1 MEGSKMTNSITAKQK
16 VRNSVVSDLGL
27 EGGAD
32 MDTIASGKHA
42 AALFRRIRTNGTKMV
57 AVWVEAG
64 TILIAAKAE
73 FGGTNK
79 AFQSW
84 LRQTG
89 LNKVGQQ
96 DRSDAE
102 FMAAH
107 KAEVEKLIA
116 EGKVRIGTTSPSSFR
131 KLIKAQ
137 QPKAEKAATSE
148 AGSVS
153 EAEADA
159 NTVTVA
165 EGKVQVSNETRA
177 KLEAQANKVRLAL
190 AKSGLSEA
198 EIRLVGQL
206 LAE

>member
-16 VRNSVVSDLGL
+16 VRNSVASDLGL

-57 AVWVEAG
+57 QVWVEAG

-137 QPKAEKAATSE
+137 QRPSEAGREKAATSE
-148 AGSVS
+148 ADN
-153 EAEADA
+153 A
-159 NTVTVA
+159 VTVA

-190 AKSGLSEA
+190 ANSGLSEA
-198 EIRLVGQL
+198 EIKVIGQL

>member
-1 MEGSKMTNSITAKQK
+1 MTNSITAKQK

-42 AALFRRIRTNGTKMV
+42 AALFRKIRTNGTKMV

-64 TILIAAKAE
+64 TILIAAKAD
-73 FGGTNK
+73 FGGANK
-79 AFQSW
+79 GFQSW

-137 QPKAEKAATSE
+137 QRPSE

-153 EAEADA
+153 EAGTTSEADNA
-159 NTVTVA
+159 VTVA

-177 KLEAQANKVRLAL
+177 KLVAEASKVRLAL
-190 AKSGLSEA
+190 ANSGLSEA
-198 EIRLVGQL
+198 EIKLVGQM

>member
-1 MEGSKMTNSITAKQK
+1 MTNSIPAKQK
-16 VRNSVVSDLGL
+16 QRNSVASDLGL

-137 QPKAEKAATSE
+137 QRPSE
-148 AGSVS
+148 AGREKVATS

-190 AKSGLSEA
+190 ANSGLSEA
-198 EIRLVGQL
+198 EIKVIGQL

>member
-1 MEGSKMTNSITAKQK
+1 MTNSIPAKQK
-16 VRNSVVSDLGL
+16 QRNSVASDLGL

-137 QPKAEKAATSE
+137 QKPSE
-148 AGSVS
+148 AGTIS
-153 EAEADA
+153 EAD
-159 NTVTVA
+159 NVVTVA

-177 KLEAQANKVRLAL
+177 KLEAQASKVRLAL

-198 EIRLVGQL
+198 EIKLVGQL

>member
-1 MEGSKMTNSITAKQK
+1 MTNSITAKQK
-16 VRNSVVSDLGL
+16 VRNSVASDLGL

-42 AALFRRIRTNGTKMV
+42 AALFRKIRTNGTKMV

-64 TILIAAKAE
+64 TILIAAKAD
-73 FGGTNK
+73 FGGANK
-79 AFQSW
+79 GFQSW

-137 QPKAEKAATSE
+137 QRPSE

-153 EAEADA
+153 EAGTTSEADNA
-159 NTVTVA
+159 VTVA

-177 KLEAQANKVRLAL
+177 KLVAEASKVRLAL
-190 AKSGLSEA
+190 ANSGLSEA
-198 EIRLVGQL
+198 EIKLVGQM

>member
-1 MEGSKMTNSITAKQK
+1 MTNSITAKQK

-57 AVWVEAG
+57 QVWVEAG

-79 AFQSW
+79 GFQSW

-131 KLIKAQ
+131 KLIKQ

-148 AGSVS
+148 AGTTS
-153 EAEADA
+153 EADNA
-159 NTVTVA
+159 VTVA

>member
-1 MEGSKMTNSITAKQK
+1 MTNSITAKQK
-16 VRNSVVSDLGL
+16 QRNSVVSDLGL

-32 MDTIASGKHA
+32 MDSIASGKHA
-42 AALFRRIRTNGTKMV
+42 AALFRRIRSNGTKMV
-57 AVWVEAG
+57 EVWVEAG
-64 TILIAAKAE
+64 TILIAAKAD

-79 AFQSW
+79 GFQSW

-107 KAEVEKLIA
+107 RAEVQKLIA

-137 QPKAEKAATSE
+137 QPKAENAATSE
-148 AGSVS
+148 AGTTS
-153 EAEADA
+153 EADNA
-159 NTVTVA
+159 VTVA

-177 KLEAQANKVRLAL
+177 KLEAQASKVRLAL

-198 EIRLVGQL
+198 EIKLVGQL

>member
-1 MEGSKMTNSITAKQK
+1 MTNSITAKQK
-16 VRNSVVSDLGL
+16 QRNSVASDLGL

-42 AALFRRIRTNGTKMV
+42 AALFRKIRTNGTKMV

-64 TILIAAKAE
+64 TILIAAKAD
-73 FGGTNK
+73 FGGANK
-79 AFQSW
+79 GFQSW

-137 QPKAEKAATSE
+137 QRPSE

-153 EAEADA
+153 EAGTTSEADNA
-159 NTVTVA
+159 VTVA

-177 KLEAQANKVRLAL
+177 KLVAEASKVRLAL

-198 EIRLVGQL
+198 EIKLVGQM

>member
-1 MEGSKMTNSITAKQK
+1 MEGSKMTNSIPAKQK
-16 VRNSVVSDLGL
+16 QRNSVASDLGL

-137 QPKAEKAATSE
+137 QRPSEAGREKAATSE
-148 AGSVS
+148 ADNV
-153 EAEADA
+153 
-159 NTVTVA
+159 VTVA

-190 AKSGLSEA
+190 ANSGLSEA
-198 EIRLVGQL
+198 EIKVIGQL

>member
-1 MEGSKMTNSITAKQK
+1 MSNSIPAKQK
-16 VRNSVVSDLGL
+16 QRNSVASDLGL

-137 QPKAEKAATSE
+137 QRSSEAGREKAATSE
-148 AGSVS
+148 AGTTS
-153 EAEADA
+153 EAD
-159 NTVTVA
+159 NVVTVA

-190 AKSGLSEA
+190 ANSGLSEA
-198 EIRLVGQL
+198 EIKVIGQL

>member
-1 MEGSKMTNSITAKQK
+1 MTNSITAKQK
-16 VRNSVVSDLGL
+16 QRNSVASDLGL

-42 AALFRRIRTNGTKMV
+42 AALFRKIRTNGTKMV

-64 TILIAAKAE
+64 TILISAKAE

-79 AFQSW
+79 GFQSW

-137 QPKAEKAATSE
+137 QRPSE

-153 EAEADA
+153 EAGTTSEADNA
-159 NTVTVA
+159 VTVA

-177 KLEAQANKVRLAL
+177 KLVAEASKVRLAL

-198 EIRLVGQL
+198 EIKLVGQM

>member
-1 MEGSKMTNSITAKQK
+1 MTNSITAKQK

-42 AALFRRIRTNGTKMV
+42 AALFRKIRTNGTKMV

-64 TILIAAKAE
+64 TILIAAKAD
-73 FGGTNK
+73 FGGANK
-79 AFQSW
+79 GFQSW

-137 QPKAEKAATSE
+137 QRPSE

-153 EAEADA
+153 EAGTTSEADNA
-159 NTVTVA
+159 VTVA

-177 KLEAQANKVRLAL
+177 KLVAEASKVRLAL

-198 EIRLVGQL
+198 EIKLVGQM

>member
-1 MEGSKMTNSITAKQK
+1 MTNSITAKQK

-42 AALFRRIRTNGTKMV
+42 AALFRRIRSNGTKMV

-64 TILIAAKAE
+64 TILITAKAE

-79 AFQSW
+79 GFQSW

-148 AGSVS
+148 AGTTS
-153 EAEADA
+153 EADNA
-159 NTVTVA
+159 VTVA

-177 KLEAQANKVRLAL
+177 KLEAQASKVRLAL

-198 EIRLVGQL
+198 EIKVIGQL

>member
-1 MEGSKMTNSITAKQK
+1 MTNSITAKQK

-42 AALFRRIRTNGTKMV
+42 AALFRRIRSNGTKMV

-64 TILIAAKAE
+64 TILIAAKAD
-73 FGGTNK
+73 FGGANK
-79 AFQSW
+79 GFQSW

-137 QPKAEKAATSE
+137 QRPSE

-153 EAEADA
+153 EAGTTSEADNA
-159 NTVTVA
+159 VTVA

-177 KLEAQANKVRLAL
+177 KLVAEASKVRLAL

-198 EIRLVGQL
+198 EIKLVGQM

>member
-1 MEGSKMTNSITAKQK
+1 MTNSIPAKQK
-16 VRNSVVSDLGL
+16 QRNSVASDLGL

>member
-1 MEGSKMTNSITAKQK
+1 MTNSIPAKQK
-16 VRNSVVSDLGL
+16 QRNSVASDLGL

-42 AALFRRIRTNGTKMV
+42 AALFRRIRSNGTKMV

-64 TILIAAKAE
+64 TILISAKAE

-79 AFQSW
+79 GFQSW

-137 QPKAEKAATSE
+137 QRPSE

-153 EAEADA
+153 EAGTTSEADNA
-159 NTVTVA
+159 VTVA

-177 KLEAQANKVRLAL
+177 KLVAEASKVRLAL

-198 EIRLVGQL
+198 EIKLVGQM

>member
-16 VRNSVVSDLGL
+16 QRNSVVSDLGL

-32 MDTIASGKHA
+32 MDSIASGKHA
-42 AALFRRIRTNGTKMV
+42 AALFRRIRSNGTKMV
-57 AVWVEAG
+57 EVWVEAG
-64 TILIAAKAE
+64 TILIAAKAD

-79 AFQSW
+79 GFQSW

-107 KAEVEKLIA
+107 RAEVQKLIA

-137 QPKAEKAATSE
+137 QPKAENAATSE
-148 AGSVS
+148 AGTTS
-153 EAEADA
+153 EADNA
-159 NTVTVA
+159 VTVA

-177 KLEAQANKVRLAL
+177 KLEAQASKVRLAV

-198 EIRLVGQL
+198 EIKLVG
-206 LAE
+206 

>member
-1 MEGSKMTNSITAKQK
+1 MTNSITAKQK
-16 VRNSVVSDLGL
+16 QRNSVASDLGL

-42 AALFRRIRTNGTKMV
+42 AALFRKIRTNGTKMV

-64 TILIAAKAE
+64 TILISAKAE

-79 AFQSW
+79 GFQSW

-131 KLIKAQ
+131 KLIKTAQ
-137 QPKAEKAATSE
+137 QPKAEKLATSE
-148 AGSVS
+148 AGTTS
-153 EAEADA
+153 EADNA
-159 NTVTVA
+159 VTVA

-177 KLEAQANKVRLAL
+177 KLVAEASKVRLAL
-190 AKSGLSEA
+190 ANSGLSEA
-198 EIRLVGQL
+198 EIKLVGQM

>member
-1 MEGSKMTNSITAKQK
+1 MTNSIPAKQK
-16 VRNSVVSDLGL
+16 VRNSVASDLGL

-42 AALFRRIRTNGTKMV
+42 AALFRRIRSNGTKMV
-57 AVWVEAG
+57 EVWVEAG
-64 TILIAAKAE
+64 TILIAAKAD

-79 AFQSW
+79 GFQSW

-107 KAEVEKLIA
+107 RAEVQKLIA

-137 QPKAEKAATSE
+137 QPKAENAATSE
-148 AGSVS
+148 AGTTS
-153 EAEADA
+153 EADNA
-159 NTVTVA
+159 VTVA

-177 KLEAQANKVRLAL
+177 KLEAQASKVRLAL

-198 EIRLVGQL
+198 EIKLVGQL

>member
-1 MEGSKMTNSITAKQK
+1 MTNSITAKQK
-16 VRNSVVSDLGL
+16 VRNSVASDLGL

-42 AALFRRIRTNGTKMV
+42 AALFRKIRTNGTKMV

-64 TILIAAKAE
+64 TILIAAKAD
-73 FGGTNK
+73 FGGANK
-79 AFQSW
+79 GFQSW

-137 QPKAEKAATSE
+137 QRPSE

-153 EAEADA
+153 EAGTTSEADNA
-159 NTVTVA
+159 VTVA

-177 KLEAQANKVRLAL
+177 KLVAEASKVRLAL

-198 EIRLVGQL
+198 EIKLVGQM

>member
-1 MEGSKMTNSITAKQK
+1 MTNSITAKQK

-32 MDTIASGKHA
+32 MDSIASGKHA
-42 AALFRRIRTNGTKMV
+42 AALFRRIRSNGTKMV
-57 AVWVEAG
+57 EVWVEAG
-64 TILIAAKAE
+64 TILIAAKAD

-79 AFQSW
+79 GFQSW

-107 KAEVEKLIA
+107 RAEVQKLIA

-137 QPKAEKAATSE
+137 QPKAENAATSE
-148 AGSVS
+148 AGTTS
-153 EAEADA
+153 EADNA
-159 NTVTVA
+159 VTVA

-177 KLEAQANKVRLAL
+177 KLEAQASKVRLAL

-198 EIRLVGQL
+198 EIKLVGQL

>member
-1 MEGSKMTNSITAKQK
+1 MSNSIPAKQK
-16 VRNSVVSDLGL
+16 QRNSVASDLGL

-137 QPKAEKAATSE
+137 QRPSEAGREKAATSE
-148 AGSVS
+148 ADN
-153 EAEADA
+153 A
-159 NTVTVA
+159 VTVA

-190 AKSGLSEA
+190 ANSGLSEA
-198 EIRLVGQL
+198 EIKVIGQL

>member
-57 AVWVEAG
+57 QVWVEAG

-79 AFQSW
+79 GFQSW

-131 KLIKAQ
+131 KLIKQ

>member
-1 MEGSKMTNSITAKQK
+1 MTNSITAKQK
-16 VRNSVVSDLGL
+16 QRNSVASDLGL

-42 AALFRRIRTNGTKMV
+42 AALFRKIRTNGTKMV

-64 TILIAAKAE
+64 TILIAAKAD
-73 FGGTNK
+73 FGGANK
-79 AFQSW
+79 GFQSW

-131 KLIKAQ
+131 KLIKTAQ
-137 QPKAEKAATSE
+137 QPKAEKLATSE
-148 AGSVS
+148 AGTTS
-153 EAEADA
+153 EAGNA
-159 NTVTVA
+159 VTVA

-177 KLEAQANKVRLAL
+177 KLVAEASKVRLAL

-198 EIRLVGQL
+198 EIKLVGQM

>member
-1 MEGSKMTNSITAKQK
+1 MTNSIPAKQK
-16 VRNSVVSDLGL
+16 QRNSVASDLGL

-42 AALFRRIRTNGTKMV
+42 AALFRKIRTNGTKMV

-64 TILIAAKAE
+64 TILIAAKAD
-73 FGGTNK
+73 FGGANK
-79 AFQSW
+79 GFQSW

-137 QPKAEKAATSE
+137 QRPSE

-153 EAEADA
+153 EAGTTSEADNA
-159 NTVTVA
+159 VTVA

-177 KLEAQANKVRLAL
+177 KLVAEASKVRLAL

-198 EIRLVGQL
+198 EIKLVGQM

>member
-1 MEGSKMTNSITAKQK
+1 MTNSITAKQK